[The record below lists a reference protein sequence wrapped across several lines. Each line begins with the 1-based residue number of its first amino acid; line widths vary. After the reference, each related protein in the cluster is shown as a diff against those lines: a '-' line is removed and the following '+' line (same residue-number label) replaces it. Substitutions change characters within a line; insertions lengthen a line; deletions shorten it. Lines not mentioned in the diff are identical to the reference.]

1 MANWSKRRSTKSGT
15 YARTTVTTN
24 SKGGTTRSTS
34 KRVGNSPRITESV
47 KNQNGK
53 VTIRRYT
60 TEYNPFLGQ
69 KRTTQTVYSTKQ
81 TKTPKPKKP
90 RKMRVSRPRKS
101 TASKRRGFSGYTR
114 GYNRSNVSAPINWAM
129 WIHITTVIALLS
141 IGWWSLW
148 LIYASYWF
156 YVLIDDL

>member
-15 YARTTVTTN
+15 YGRTTVTTN
-24 SKGGTTRSTS
+24 SKGGSTRSTS
-34 KRVGNSPRITESV
+34 KRIGNSPRTTESI

-90 RKMRVSRPRKS
+90 RKMRVSRPRSKS
-101 TASKRRGFSGYTR
+101 TSSRYASTPIARDWALYPRGS
-114 GYNRSNVSAPINWAM
+114 M
-129 WIHITTVIALLS
+129 WHDNHFFPQWVHWTFWGIMGWILLS
-141 IGWWSLW
+141 VML
-148 LIYASYWF
+148 
-156 YVLIDDL
+156 

>member
-15 YARTTVTTN
+15 YGRTTVTTN
-24 SKGGTTRSTS
+24 SKGGSTRSTS
-34 KRVGNSPRITESV
+34 KRIGNSPRVTESI

-90 RKMRVSRPRKS
+90 RKARVTRSRSRGSTSFNSVPIPRDWVKYP
-101 TASKRRGFSGYTR
+101 RGS
-114 GYNRSNVSAPINWAM
+114 M
-129 WIHITTVIALLS
+129 WHDNHVFPMWCHWVFWGIAGWILLS
-141 IGWWSLW
+141 HV
-148 LIYASYWF
+148 F
-156 YVLIDDL
+156 